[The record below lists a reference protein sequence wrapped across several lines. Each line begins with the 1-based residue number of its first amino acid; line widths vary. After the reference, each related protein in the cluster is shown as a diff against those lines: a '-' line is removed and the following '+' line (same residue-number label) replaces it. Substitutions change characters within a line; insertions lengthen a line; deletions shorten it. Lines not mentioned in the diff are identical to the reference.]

1 MIKFLVVHLGT
12 NVWLFFYQKNLDCYC
27 NNAFASGIVFYSCC
41 CVSWLTTTTGAY
53 CVCHVCIKKFVLIS
67 RCIQDLSKVKI
78 DVEQLRTLSELGID
92 VDFLTDIE
100 DDLKHA
106 QHDYGLAG
114 ALNHTYGLLAAL
126 EKEQRER

>member
-1 MIKFLVVHLGT
+1 MWHSILGICAVSFL
-12 NVWLFFYQKNLDCYC
+12 
-27 NNAFASGIVFYSCC
+27 IR
-41 CVSWLTTTTGAY
+41 TTGTY
-53 CVCHVCIKKFVLIS
+53 VCVELIS
-67 RCIQDLSKVKI
+67 LCFQDLSKVKI